1 MDYRR
6 LGKSGLIVSA
16 VGLGTM
22 NFGSQVDQATSH
34 RILDRAVEAGV
45 TFIDTA
51 GSYASPP
58 SPETSGKSEDFIG
71 SWLKGKP
78 RDRVVIAT
86 KISGPVDGMF
96 SVTKHLRGGT
106 AVVDPHHIVR
116 AVETSLKRLG
126 TDYIDLYQTHWPERV
141 VPVEVQLEAFQRL
154 IAAGKIRYI
163 GTSNETPWGLTRLV
177 TTAENRSLPR
187 PVSVQNLFNL
197 IQRGFERG
205 LAEVCREESVGFIAY
220 SPLAMG
226 LLSGKYA
233 EGKLPQGSRLQ
244 SFERYRKSH
253 GQAGMIESANAYVAL
268 AREAGLDPAVMAL
281 AWVRSHR
288 DVTSVLS
295 SCSSMAQVET
305 MLAGADLTLG
315 PDLLARVEELRDEF
329 EPPWSRLG

>member
-6 LGKSGLIVSA
+6 LGKSGLIVST

-22 NFGSQVDQATSH
+22 NFGSQVDEPTSH

-51 GSYASPP
+51 ESYASPP

-86 KISGPVDGMF
+86 KISGPIDGMF
-96 SVTKHLRGGT
+96 NVTKHLRGGT

-116 AVETSLKRLG
+116 AVETSLRRLG

-141 VPVEVQLEAFQRL
+141 VPVEVQLEAFARL
-154 IAAGKIRYI
+154 IEAGKIRYI

-177 TTAENRSLPR
+177 ASAELLSLPR
-187 PVSVQNLFNL
+187 PVSTQNLFNL

-205 LAEVCREESVGFIAY
+205 LAEVCREEEIGFVAY

-233 EGKLPQGSRLQ
+233 TGQLPPGSRLQ
-244 SFERYRKSH
+244 AFERYRKSH
-253 GQAGMIESANAYVAL
+253 GQSDMIDCANAYVAL
-268 AREAGLDPAVMAL
+268 ARDAGLDPAVMAL
-281 AWVRSHR
+281 AWVRSHK

-295 SCSSMAQVET
+295 SCTRIEQLDT
-305 MLAGADLTLG
+305 LLAGADL
-315 PDLLARVEELRDEF
+315 LLDEALKSRIEALHDEI
-329 EPPWSRLG
+329 EPPWSRIG